1 MRKIELQ
8 YFNKLKVY
16 RMKKLYLIFFL
27 MFAIGF
33 TQTAKAQFFDK
44 LKKKTE
50 EKIKKEGEKRAEDKI
65 NKGVEKAYD
74 EAEKQIEGENKTED
88 DEQNIDKEKQNSND
102 VNKSITKDNQ
112 TNFQAI
118 INSKYDFVP
127 GEKVIFFDDFTAESI
142 GDFPVQWNTTGS
154 GEVVTTN
161 VAEGRWFNITNSRG
175 ATTLDEPIT
184 LPDNFTIEFDVIKTE
199 DPKNNNNSGF
209 SFSILSTTKPK
220 DLIYGLARPGEAA
233 IRFGFE
239 YSNSYIAYDN
249 DNSTPDISGSEDQPR
264 LLAGRKY
271 RISIWV
277 QKERIRLY
285 VGEEKLF
292 DLPKVMSK
300 KFKYN
305 MIRFD
310 RGTAMIANVRI
321 ATGLPDMRSKLLT
334 DGKLICYGIYFD
346 VNKDVVKPESYP
358 SIKEIASILKDNPAV
373 KIKIVGHTDS
383 DGDDKLNLDLSK
395 RRAASVKDVLV
406 KNFSIEAARIETDG
420 KGEGQP
426 IAANDSTVNKA
437 LNRRVEF
444 IKL

>member
-1 MRKIELQ
+1 
-8 YFNKLKVY
+8 
-16 RMKKLYLIFFL
+16 MKKLLFVFVLIL
-27 MFAIGF
+27 AIGV
-33 TQTAKAQFFDK
+33 TQNTQAQLWDK
-44 LKKKTE
+44 LKKETE
-50 EKIKKEGEKRAEDKI
+50 KKIEKE
-65 NKGVEKAYD
+65 V
-74 EAEKQIEGENKTED
+74 EKQIEGEEKSAENEKDTTQSKDNKVNESDTKET
-88 DEQNIDKEKQNSND
+88 EQNTQL
-102 VNKSITKDNQ
+102 
-112 TNFQAI
+112 I
-118 INSKYDFVP
+118 ISSKYDFVP
-127 GEKVIFFDDFTAESI
+127 GEKIIFFDDFTAENI

-184 LPDNFTIEFDVIKTE
+184 LPDNYTIEFDAIPTK
-199 DPKNNNNSGF
+199 DPKDNNNTGF

-249 DNSTPDISGSEDQPR
+249 DNSTPEISGNEDQPR
-264 LLAGRKY
+264 LLADRKY

-292 DLPKVMSK
+292 DLPKVMFK

-310 RGTAMIANVRI
+310 RGTAMIANLRI
-321 ATGLPDMRSKLLT
+321 ATGLPDMRSKLIT
-334 DGKLICYGIYFD
+334 EGKLVSYGIYFD
-346 VNKDVVKPESYP
+346 VNKDVVKPESYGT
-358 SIKEIASILKDNPAV
+358 IKGIADVLKENPTV

-383 DGDDKLNLDLSK
+383 DGDDKSNLDLSK
-395 RRAASVKDVLV
+395 RRAASVKDALI
-406 KNFSIEAARIETDG
+406 KNFSIDAARIETDG
-420 KGEGQP
+420 KGEGAP
-426 IAANDSTVNKA
+426 IAPNDSGVNKA

>member
-1 MRKIELQ
+1 
-8 YFNKLKVY
+8 
-16 RMKKLYLIFFL
+16 MKNLFVVFFL
-27 MFAIGF
+27 ILAIGF
-33 TQTAKAQFFDK
+33 PQNTQAQLFDK

-50 EKIKKEGEKRAEDKI
+50 EKIKQEGEKRAEDKI

-74 EAEKQIEGENKTED
+74 EAEKQIEGEDKTED
-88 DEQNIDKEKQNSND
+88 EEQNADKEKQNSDD
-102 VNKSITKDNQ
+102 VNKSTTKDNQ
-112 TNFQAI
+112 DNPQNI

-142 GDFPVQWNTTGS
+142 GDFPIQWNTTGS

-175 ATTLDEPIT
+175 ATTFDEPVT
-184 LPDNFTIEFDVIKTE
+184 LPDNYTIEFDVIPTK
-199 DPKNNNNSGF
+199 DPKDNNNTGF

-220 DLIYGLARPGEAA
+220 DLIYGLARPGDAG

-239 YSNSYIAYDN
+239 YSNSYIAYYN
-249 DNSTPDISGSEDQPR
+249 NGSAPDVSGSEDQPQ
-264 LLAGRKY
+264 LLADRKY

-300 KFKYN
+300 KIKYN

-310 RGTAMIANVRI
+310 RGTAMVANVRI

-334 DGKLICYGIYFD
+334 EGKLISYGIYFD
-346 VNKDVVKPESYP
+346 VNKDIVKPESYP
-358 SIKEIASILKDNPAV
+358 SLKEIAAILKDNPTV

-383 DGDDKLNLDLSK
+383 DGDDKSNLDLSK
-395 RRAASVKDVLV
+395 RRAAAVKNALV
-406 KNFSIEAARIETDG
+406 ENFSIDASRIETDG

-426 IAANDSTVNKA
+426 IAQNDSAVNKS

-444 IKL
+444 LKL